1 MGDDPKQA
9 AGAAA
14 MGAIDRAPTWT
25 HRYIGGPLDR
35 LNQTVENSA
44 VGRFFCLK
52 ERNSKLTQEMR
63 AGTVTFLTMAYI
75 LAVNG
80 QIVADSGGPCTVN
93 DCQYN
98 TGEPGCMFGTG
109 QGFDPGYMACV
120 TTAKHSMVT
129 ATAVAGFVACT
140 LMGVMGNL
148 PFGVAPGMGINAFFT
163 YTVVGFFGSGGMLT
177 YGQAL
182 AAAFVEGWIFVV
194 ISVSGLRGRI
204 NQVVPKCIMLATS
217 GGIGL
222 FLAFIGLQTENGIG
236 LVAFEPATLVTLA
249 GCPVQDRAP
258 MYIIQDTSKVC
269 SIGAN
274 GQLNPPNVGPAS
286 PNYACITKMKMRSGS
301 LWLGIMGGVMMVMLM
316 ARGFRGAIMT
326 AILFVTFVSWI
337 PGHSASYLGNTSQ
350 IPGGQERLD
359 YFKKVVQVP
368 DTSATDLELEWDAFG
383 TSQLWAALFTFL
395 YLDLLDCTGTFFSMA
410 NYINKQLPGFI
421 DPITKTFPRMT
432 WAFCV
437 DATAIWVGA
446 LLGIPPL
453 TTYIESATGI
463 REGGRTGLTAIMIG
477 FYFFIAMFFTPI
489 ISSIPPYA
497 TGPALILVGALM
509 IENLLDIDWK
519 DTTQALPAFVT
530 IAVIP
535 FTYSIAYGIIAGIC
549 SYLLLY
555 VLLLAY
561 DLLTSPLTG
570 KSVKDILAAAKPDA
584 FKSFEQLEAEEL
596 ARQRARHEQ
605 LEAELDE
612 AARVIASCHYK
623 GGMPE
628 IMTAVEMDR
637 GTAPAGLPNTLMGPP
652 PAAEGATP
660 KGADAGG
667 KDGKEDSSSSGSG
680 VV

>member
-1 MGDDPKQA
+1 MAEVPE
-9 AGAAA
+9 
-14 MGAIDRAPTWT
+14 RASTWT
-25 HRYIGGPLDR
+25 EKYFVGPLDH
-35 LNQTVENSA
+35 LNHVVESST
-44 VGRFFCLK
+44 VGRFFLLK
-52 ERNSKLTQEMR
+52 ERKSKFTQELR

-80 QIVADSGGPCTVN
+80 AIVADTGGPCTVN
-93 DCQYN
+93 DCSVN

-120 TTAKHSMVT
+120 AEVKRSMVT
-129 ATAVAGFVACT
+129 ATAASTFAACV
-140 LMGVMGNL
+140 LMGLMGNL
-148 PFGVAPGMGINAFFT
+148 PFGVAPGMGMNAFFT

-182 AAAFVEGWIFVV
+182 SACFIEGWIFVV
-194 ISVSGLRGRI
+194 IAVTGLRAKI
-204 NQVVPKCIMLATS
+204 NLVVPKCIMLATS

-222 FLAFIGLQTENGIG
+222 FLAFIGLQTSNGIG

-249 GCPVQDRAP
+249 GCPVEDRAP

-286 PNYACITKMKMRSGS
+286 PNYACITKMRMRSGS

-337 PGHSASYLGNTSQ
+337 PGHSASYLGESSQ
-350 IPGGQERLD
+350 IPGGQARMD

-368 DTSATDLELEWDAFG
+368 DTSKTDLELEWDAFG
-383 TSQLWAALFTFL
+383 TSQLWAALVTFL
-395 YLDLLDCTGTFFSMA
+395 YLDLLDATGTFFSMA
-410 NYINKQLPGFI
+410 NYINKQVPGFI
-421 DPITKTFPRMT
+421 DPITKSFPRMT

-437 DATAIWVGA
+437 DATATWIGA
-446 LLGIPPL
+446 LMGIPPL
-453 TTYIESATGI
+453 ATYIESATGI

-535 FTYSIAYGIIAGIC
+535 FTYSIAYGIIAGLV
-549 SYLLLY
+549 SYMLLY

-561 DLLTSPLTG
+561 DLLTCPFSG

-584 FKSFEQLEAEEL
+584 FKSREQLEAEEL
-596 ARQRARHEQ
+596 ARQRARADA
-605 LEAELDE
+605 LESELEE
-612 AARVIASCHYK
+612 AARVIAASSGAK
-623 GGMPE
+623 KDDVSVVMALELGQ
-628 IMTAVEMDR
+628 
-637 GTAPAGLPNTLMGPP
+637 APAS
-652 PAAEGATP
+652 AAAVTAKAAVGS
-660 KGADAGG
+660 GSGN
-667 KDGKEDSSSSGSG
+667 SSSSN
-680 VV
+680 V